1 LNEEKHLPSLPTD
14 EAPLPLMAEPL
25 QSGDGEQSLQ
35 NDAVLLATNL
45 VPVNLLILQSNPCLK
60 YDWILTFLRDFQV
73 GPWILIFAI
82 WTPIEPQTLLFL
94 QLSP

>member
-1 LNEEKHLPSLPTD
+1 LSTD

-25 QSGDGEQSLQ
+25 ESGDGEQSLQ

-45 VPVNLLILQSNPCLK
+45 VPVILLILQSNPYLK

-82 WTPIEPQTLLFL
+82 WTPIKPQTLLFL